1 MPRIHIPAYPILQ
14 KWHSANLKL
23 LKFPNLCRT
32 LHTDSKQLPCVECS
46 QVAASPAYPGQSCR
60 QCSPLSLT
68 PTAVLRL
75 DGHDRVQ
82 HFFCLVALVSSMY
95 VWRRYQW
102 VTGEW
107 DWWGRMWTVNTNTN
121 RAPIHNNVGTCTQIC
136 IHTWIYIVCSICCLL
151 CNVVKQRSSAT
162 YVMSA
167 LGCRP
172 KTSGVSTRGRWSITS
187 LNNSMDLPGW
197 CCSPCRRHRTPGT
210 CALQTTPR
218 DTICIHYECQ
228 TWLSH
233 CTCLRYM

>member
-1 MPRIHIPAYPILQ
+1 MRE
-14 KWHSANLKL
+14 N
-23 LKFPNLCRT
+23 
-32 LHTDSKQLPCVECS
+32 
-46 QVAASPAYPGQSCR
+46 
-60 QCSPLSLT
+60 
-68 PTAVLRL
+68 
-75 DGHDRVQ
+75 
-82 HFFCLVALVSSMY
+82 
-95 VWRRYQW
+95 
-102 VTGEW
+102 
-107 DWWGRMWTVNTNTN
+107 VNTNTN

-228 TWLSH
+228 TWLASVIPVIVWTYQLKRSYSFFLCIVLNCSSAIMSVPH
-233 CTCLRYM
+233 CTTNYHQAINCPVFNGTSEHFWSNKLES